1 LSASSEIVNVTL
13 TIYLRWRSFQ
23 RSVWRPIDPAG
34 KVRCAMRNE
43 RPKRSRTRDL
53 VVVPHP
59 AASDERR
66 PPLSIGPI
74 VSSAHLASGASPA
87 LSEVEFGLIL
97 AGHAFERWMVRC
109 MAAAGVPDL
118 SPVEVLILHTVRHR
132 DRPKKL
138 ADVCLVLG
146 IEDTHVVTY
155 AIKKLA
161 AAGLVSS
168 RRVGKEKVVSATSAG
183 AAACTRYHKIRE
195 RLLIS
200 AVRSTG
206 LPERM
211 LSEFGALLRA
221 LSGHYDQAA
230 RSATTL

>member
-1 LSASSEIVNVTL
+1 MGS
-13 TIYLRWRSFQ
+13 
-23 RSVWRPIDPAG
+23 
-34 KVRCAMRNE
+34 E
-43 RPKRSRTRDL
+43 RPKRLEAVRRLDADH
-53 VVVPHP
+53 V
-59 AASDERR
+59 ERANR
-66 PPLSIGPI
+66 PGALGPI
-74 VSSAHLASGASPA
+74 VSSAHLAAGASPG

-146 IEDTHVVTY
+146 IEDTHVVNY

-161 AAGLVSS
+161 TAGLVSTK
-168 RRVGKEKVVSATSAG
+168 RVGKEKVVSATRAG
-183 AAACTRYHKIRE
+183 ADACTRYHEIRE
-195 RLLIS
+195 RLLIRP
-200 AVRSTG
+200 VKSTG
-206 LPERM
+206 LPDPA
-211 LSEFGALLRA
+211 LSELGALLRA